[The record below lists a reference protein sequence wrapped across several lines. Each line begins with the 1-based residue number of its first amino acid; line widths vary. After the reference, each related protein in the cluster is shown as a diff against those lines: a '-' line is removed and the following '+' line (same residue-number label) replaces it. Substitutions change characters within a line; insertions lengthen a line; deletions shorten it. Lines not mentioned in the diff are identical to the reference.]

1 MSVRLFAFATI
12 LVLGTPALGQEATKL
27 AEGTVLRSLDKVGGV
42 SHDNTLRQGET
53 LKLGNLLVIVGECRY
68 PLANPS
74 GDAFTYLTVKNEV
87 GSKDFFKGWM
97 IASSP
102 ALNALDHVR
111 YDIWPLRC
119 TTSDA
124 VTE

>member
-12 LVLGTPALGQEATKL
+12 LVLGTPALGQEVTKL

-42 SHDNTLRQGET
+42 SNDNTLRQGET

>member
-42 SHDNTLRQGET
+42 SNDNTLRQGET

>member
-1 MSVRLFAFATI
+1 MNLRLF
-12 LVLGTPALGQEATKL
+12 LLGALLCLGSSLSSQEQTDL
-27 AEGTVLRSLDKVGGV
+27 AEGAVLRSLDKVGGV
-42 SHDNTLRQGET
+42 SNDVTLRQGET
-53 LKLGNLLVIVGECRY
+53 LKLGSLLVILGECRY
-68 PLANPS
+68 PIANPY
-74 GDAFTYLTVKNEV
+74 GDAFTYLTVTNAA
-87 GSKDFFKGWM
+87 GTKDFFQGWM

-119 TTSDA
+119 KSSDA

>member
-1 MSVRLFAFATI
+1 MSIRSFVLTGFLLLASSAFGQDTAK
-12 LVLGTPALGQEATKL
+12 LG
-27 AEGTVLRSLDKVGGV
+27 EGAVLRSLDKVGGV
-42 SHDNTLRQGET
+42 SKDHILSQGGT
-53 LKLGNLLVIVGECRY
+53 LKIGNLMVILGECRY

-74 GDAFTYLTVKNEV
+74 GDAFTYLTVTDEV
-87 GSKDFFKGWM
+87 GSKNFFKGWM

-111 YDIWPLRC
+111 YDVWPLRC
-119 TTSDA
+119 TISDA

>member
-1 MSVRLFAFATI
+1 MNLRLFLLGVLLC
-12 LVLGTPALGQEATKL
+12 LVTPLAGQEKTDL
-27 AEGTVLRSLDKVGGV
+27 AEGAVLRSLDKVGGV
-42 SHDNTLRQGET
+42 SNDVTLRQGET
-53 LKLGNLLVIVGECRY
+53 LKLGTLLVIMGECRY
-68 PLANPS
+68 PIANPA
-74 GDAFTYLTVKNEV
+74 GDAFTYLTVINAA
-87 GSKDFFKGWM
+87 GSKDFFQGWM

-119 TTSDA
+119 TSSDA

>member
-1 MSVRLFAFATI
+1 MNLRLFLLGVLLC
-12 LVLGTPALGQEATKL
+12 LVTPLAGQEKTHL
-27 AEGTVLRSLDKVGGV
+27 AEGAVLRSLDKVGGV
-42 SHDNTLRQGET
+42 SNDVTLRQGET
-53 LKLGNLLVIVGECRY
+53 LKLGTLLVIMGECRY
-68 PLANPS
+68 PIANPA
-74 GDAFTYLTVKNEV
+74 GDAFTYLTVINAA
-87 GSKDFFKGWM
+87 GSKDFFQGWM

-119 TTSDA
+119 TSSDD

>member
-12 LVLGTPALGQEATKL
+12 LVLGTPASGQEATKL

-42 SHDNTLRQGET
+42 SNDNTLRQGET

-74 GDAFTYLTVKNEV
+74 GDAFSYLTVKNEV

>member
-42 SHDNTLRQGET
+42 SKDNTLRQGET

>member
-1 MSVRLFAFATI
+1 MNVRHF
-12 LVLGTPALGQEATKL
+12 VLAALIFSSFPAIGQEESEL
-27 AEGTVLRSLDKVGGV
+27 AEGMVLRSLDKVGGISKDHV
-42 SHDNTLRQGET
+42 LIEGKS

-68 PLANPS
+68 PSANPS
-74 GDAFTYLTVKNEV
+74 GDAFTHLTITNAD
-87 GSKDFFKGWM
+87 GSKDFFRGWM

-119 TTSDA
+119 MTSDA

>member
-1 MSVRLFAFATI
+1 MIVRSFVLTGFLLLASSVFGQDTAK
-12 LVLGTPALGQEATKL
+12 LG
-27 AEGTVLRSLDKVGGV
+27 EGAVLRSLDKVGGV
-42 SHDNTLRQGET
+42 SKDHILRQGET
-53 LKLGNLLVIVGECRY
+53 IKIGNLMIILGECRY

-74 GDAFTYLTVKNEV
+74 GDAFTYLTVTNEL

-111 YDIWPLRC
+111 YDVWPLRC
-119 TTSDA
+119 TISDA

>member
-1 MSVRLFAFATI
+1 MSVRLF
-12 LVLGTPALGQEATKL
+12 VLTALLLLGSPVIGQEAAKL
-27 AEGTVLRSLDKVGGV
+27 ADGAVLRALDKVGGV
-42 SHDNTLRQGET
+42 SNDHLLWKGET

-68 PLANPS
+68 PLTNPS
-74 GDAFTYLTVKNEV
+74 GDAFTYLTVTNEA

-119 TTSDA
+119 VTSDA
-124 VTE
+124 ETE

>member
-1 MSVRLFAFATI
+1 MGLLFVGSSVFGQDRTN
-12 LVLGTPALGQEATKL
+12 LGAGV
-27 AEGTVLRSLDKVGGV
+27 VLRSLDKVGGV
-42 SHDNTLRQGET
+42 SKDHILRQGEA
-53 LKLGNLLVIVGECRY
+53 LKIGALIVIVGECRY

-74 GDAFTYLTVKNEV
+74 GDAFTYLTVTNEI

-111 YDIWPLRC
+111 YDVWPLRC
-119 TTSDA
+119 TISDA

>member
-1 MSVRLFAFATI
+1 MNAR
-12 LVLGTPALGQEATKL
+12 LVLLAALMVLSFPAISQEASKL
-27 AEGTVLRSLDKVGGV
+27 AEGMVLRSLDKVGGV
-42 SHDNTLRQGET
+42 SKDYVLRQGET
-53 LKLGNLLVIVGECRY
+53 LKLGNVLVIVGECRY

-74 GDAFTYLTVKNEV
+74 GDAFTYLTVTNED
-87 GSKDFFKGWM
+87 GSKEFFSGWM

-119 TTSDA
+119 TRSEA